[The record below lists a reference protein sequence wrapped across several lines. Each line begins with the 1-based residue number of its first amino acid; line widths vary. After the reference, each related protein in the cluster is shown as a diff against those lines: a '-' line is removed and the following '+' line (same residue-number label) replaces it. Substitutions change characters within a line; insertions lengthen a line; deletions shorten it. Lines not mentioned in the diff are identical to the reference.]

1 MDSVQHETAELT
13 DSLSEV
19 ARSLFAAG
27 GVQDTLQAIVDLAV
41 TTIDGCDY
49 AGIFIA
55 VGDQITTAVYSDE
68 LVVEVDALQRE
79 ADEGPC
85 LDAMSRNAT
94 FYAEDLVDDPRW
106 AVFGPQAVDIGVR
119 CALALSLVANDS
131 PGALNLYAR
140 YPRAFGATD
149 RAKGVIFATLSSLAL
164 SGAQTHE
171 HEDRRAEN
179 LHTALGSR
187 ELIGQAQ
194 GILMEREHIT
204 SQQAFDILRRAS
216 QHLNIKLREVAQEL
230 VETGERPAEGEEQ
243 SPG

>member
-1 MDSVQHETAELT
+1 VTLDHLPSYHFAVDSVQHDTAELT

-55 VGDQITTAVYSDE
+55 EGDQIATAVFSDE
-68 LVVEVDALQRE
+68 LVMDVDGLQQE
-79 ADEGPC
+79 TGEGPC
-85 LDAMSRNAT
+85 LDAMAQNAT
-94 FYAEDLVDDPRW
+94 FYAEDLVEDARW
-106 AVFGPQAVDIGVR
+106 AIFGPQAVNIGVR
-119 CALALSLVANDS
+119 CALALSLVANDT

-164 SGAQTHE
+164 SGAQIHE

-179 LHTALGSR
+179 LHSALGTR

-194 GILMEREHIT
+194 GILMEREHT
-204 SQQAFDILRRAS
+204 HHVSTGVR
-216 QHLNIKLREVAQEL
+216 HLA
-230 VETGERPAEGEEQ
+230 
-243 SPG
+243 